1 MRYYYKLKSGK
12 GTLNLKSPVSDD
24 IANNY
29 TEITEKEYNA
39 LVSPPEPVQTEEQK
53 TLSAISKLKRELAET
68 DYKCLKYVDGALTE
82 EEYAPIK
89 AQRAELRRQI
99 NELETKL

>member
-1 MRYYYKLKSGK
+1 MRYYYKNKSNTGF
-12 GTLNLKSPVSDD
+12 LNLKSPIPDE
-24 IANNY
+24 NY
-29 TEITEKEYNA
+29 IPITKEEFNE
-39 LVSPPEPVQTEEQK
+39 LTKPKIPELTAEQK
-53 TLSAISKLKRELAET
+53 TLLEISKLKRELAET

-99 NELETKL
+99 NELEAKL